1 MRKKKG
7 KIEKK
12 GKRRK
17 EIEKMVVVTVGG
29 ACETVPILSSIY
41 SISSLVMVG

>member
-1 MRKKKG
+1 MKINEKKE

-12 GKRRK
+12 ERRNR
-17 EIEKMVVVTVGG
+17 KMMVVTVGG

-41 SISSLVMVG
+41 NISSLVMVG